1 MLSPRAVFGRGSL
14 SVNMDERQGMNVK
27 LEHQETATR
36 MGDMA
41 KYVAGVLLFLAGFA
55 VNFFTDWPGPIRGL
69 SVALGLLSAIA
80 VTAFTSKG
88 RQVREFLVESRFEL
102 RKVVWPT
109 RQETWRTT
117 AVILLVVVVISLL
130 LALVD
135 WIISSAVQGLLG

>member
-1 MLSPRAVFGRGSL
+1 MW
-14 SVNMDERQGMNVK
+14 MNVK
-27 LEHQETATR
+27 LEHQDTASR

-41 KYVAGVLLFLAGFA
+41 KYALGIVLVLAGFA
-55 VNFFTDWPGPIRGL
+55 VNYLTDWPGPIRGL
-69 SVALGLLSAIA
+69 SVALGLLAALA
-80 VTAFTSKG
+80 VTAFTAKG
-88 RQVREFLVESRFEL
+88 RQVREFLAESRFEL

-135 WIISSAVQGLLG
+135 WIISSISEERRVGKELFSTFRS

>member
-1 MLSPRAVFGRGSL
+1 MNAK
-14 SVNMDERQGMNVK
+14 GMNVK
-27 LEHQETATR
+27 LEPQETSAR
-36 MGDMA
+36 IGDMA
-41 KYVAGVLLFLAGFA
+41 KYVLGVVLIAAAFT
-55 VNFFTDWPGPIRGL
+55 VNYWFTNWPGPIRG
-69 SVALGLLSAIA
+69 VIVVLGLLAATA

>member
-1 MLSPRAVFGRGSL
+1 MNVK
-14 SVNMDERQGMNVK
+14 GMNVK
-27 LEHQETATR
+27 LEHQETASR
-36 MGDMA
+36 MGDIA
-41 KYVAGVLLFLAGFA
+41 KYALGVLLIIGAFA
-55 VNFFTDWPGPIRGL
+55 INYWFTNWPGPIRG
-69 SVALGLLSAIA
+69 VIVVLGLLAATA

-88 RQVREFLVESRFEL
+88 RDVREFLVESRFEL